1 MLVSFRCLCLTKFEK
16 RGRFSLPIEKFVAL
30 LICGFS
36 QPLCDGMR
44 KSFAFSVPFGRLML
58 YSCSFGD
65 FDCLA
70 LL

>member
-1 MLVSFRCLCLTKFEK
+1 MAKVEK
-16 RGRFSLPIEKFVAL
+16 RGRFSLPIEKFVTL
-30 LICGFS
+30 LICGFT
-36 QPLCDGMR
+36 LRLFDGMR

>member
-1 MLVSFRCLCLTKFEK
+1 MGFHCLCVTEIEK

-30 LICGFS
+30 LICGF
-36 QPLCDGMR
+36 PLRLFDGMR
-44 KSFAFSVPFGRLML
+44 KSFAFSVPIGRLMI